1 MTRAKIRRV
10 PDPALRRLLM
20 ALHGKRSGDN
30 WAALRAYNLATLK
43 KGLGK

>member
-1 MTRAKIRRV
+1 MTRRSIKRI
-10 PDPALRRLLM
+10 PDPALRRLLL
-20 ALHGKRSGDN
+20 ALHGKRSGAN